1 MIQLNNTRLREIR
14 ENNEI
19 SQRQLVKKLNISK
32 STYSRWETEEQI
44 IPLTRLNDFCNIF
57 NVSMDYVMKLS
68 KTNKMTTN
76 INKLDKKIIGS
87 KVKKIRKENNLTQE
101 DLALFLNTTH
111 STISAYESGKTLIL
125 TAFAIELC
133 KKCNY
138 SLDWLCDKI
147 KEQ

>member
-19 SQRQLVKKLNISK
+19 SQRQLVKELNISK

-44 IPLTRLNDFCNIF
+44 IPLTRLNDFCNRF

-68 KTNKMTTN
+68 NTNKLTNN
-76 INKLDKKIIGS
+76 INKLDRNLIGIKIRQ
-87 KVKKIRKENNLTQE
+87 IRKENNVTQQE
-101 DLALFLNTTH
+101 LAKFLNTTH

-125 TAFAIELC
+125 TAFALEIC
-133 KKCNY
+133 KKYNY
-138 SLDWLCDKI
+138 SLDWLCEKI
-147 KEQ
+147 KE